1 MSFNFYLTKFTHNFI
16 VFFLKLNINIKML
29 KKYVNVVLIFVRI
42 YIGNHFVLFPPKG
55 QAV

>member
-1 MSFNFYLTKFTHNFI
+1 
-16 VFFLKLNINIKML
+16 ML